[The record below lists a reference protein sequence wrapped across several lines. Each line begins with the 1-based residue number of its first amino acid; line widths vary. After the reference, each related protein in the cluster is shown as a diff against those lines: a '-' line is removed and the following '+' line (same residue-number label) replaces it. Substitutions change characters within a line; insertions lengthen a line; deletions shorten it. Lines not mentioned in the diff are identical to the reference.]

1 MSEVTL
7 DYENHVILLS
17 ITRVPWKST
26 FLSMTLD
33 FGKSDDEFV
42 LRRHKPLIP
51 RQAAATSTAA
61 ATSSIA
67 YPAAPSSTPN
77 NFNASA
83 HFNKQWNDTSI
94 LPPDPSLGKLSVSG
108 PKMSVKIPKK
118 LSRVF
123 FLTVNQTTCWL
134 QCQVQ
139 ELHCPRKRRTR
150 RWITVSG
157 GSQSCESQHDPRHC
171 KYNRVCHRLCRARLR
186 SIHLQQLRRS
196 H

>member
-7 DYENHVILLS
+7 DHDSHVVVLS

-26 FLSMTLD
+26 FHSMTLD

-61 ATSSIA
+61 AASSIA
-67 YPAAPSSTPN
+67 YPAAPSSTPS

-83 HFNKQWNDTSI
+83 HFNPHWLDTSI

-108 PKMSVKIPKK
+108 PKMLVETPQQEALTRF
-118 LSRVF
+118 LS
-123 FLTVNQTTCWL
+123 N
-134 QCQVQ
+134 
-139 ELHCPRKRRTR
+139 
-150 RWITVSG
+150 
-157 GSQSCESQHDPRHC
+157 SQSDHQLGSTSSAKIALSKETSNSSQDHCQWEESIMRIPTRP
-171 KYNRVCHRLCRARLR
+171 KAL
-186 SIHLQQLRRS
+186 
-196 H
+196 

>member
-1 MSEVTL
+1 ML
-7 DYENHVILLS
+7 DPDNHIIVLS

-26 FLSMTLD
+26 FHSMTLD

-42 LRRHKPLIP
+42 LRRHKPLVP
-51 RQAAATSTAA
+51 RQAAATSMAA

-108 PKMSVKIPKK
+108 PKMSVEIPQQEALTRV
-118 LSRVF
+118 LSNCHSDH
-123 FLTVNQTTCWL
+123 LLASMSSAKTALSKGTSNSSL
-134 QCQVQ
+134 D
-139 ELHCPRKRRTR
+139 HCP
-150 RWITVSG
+150 
-157 GSQSCESQHDPRHC
+157 
-171 KYNRVCHRLCRARLR
+171 
-186 SIHLQQLRRS
+186 
-196 H
+196 